1 MKRRKN
7 AGILAVVVAA
17 AALGLVAPASAATL
31 ADPKLAGPKLTVA
44 KSTMNKALTC
54 TGNLKTGKLAPVLFL
69 HGTTSNSRA
78 NWSWNWDRA
87 MDLAKRPHCD
97 LDSPNGATG
106 DIQVS
111 AEYVVNAIR
120 TMHTRGGKKISIVG
134 HSQGGMVGR
143 WALKYWP
150 DTRAMVDDYVGLAP
164 SNHGTTSAN
173 FLCGLPGGCSA
184 ANWQQSANSKF
195 LTALNTGPETWPGIS
210 YTVIATQY
218 DEIVAPPTAGF
229 LKSAR
234 NVTNTT
240 IQDICPSEFVEH
252 FGMAYDNAAWLVGID
267 ALTHTGPAKLS
278 RINRSTCG
286 TPTMPSVDL
295 ATFAPK
301 TVAALAVTARNT
313 AAAKNLPA
321 EPALRSYAR

>member
-1 MKRRKN
+1 M
-7 AGILAVVVAA
+7 AAV
-17 AALGLVAPASAATL
+17 ALGLVAPASAATST
-31 ADPKLAGPKLTVA
+31 GPKLTVA

-54 TGNLKTGKLAPVLFL
+54 TGNLKTGKLSPVLFL
-69 HGTTSNSRA
+69 HGTTSNSKA

-87 MDLAKRPHCD
+87 MDLAKRPRCD

-120 TMHTRGGKKISIVG
+120 TMHTRAGKKISIVG

-143 WALKYWP
+143 WAL
-150 DTRAMVDDYVGLAP
+150 
-164 SNHGTTSAN
+164 
-173 FLCGLPGGCSA
+173 
-184 ANWQQSANSKF
+184 
-195 LTALNTGPETWPGIS
+195 NTGPETWPGIS
-210 YTVIATQY
+210 CTVIATKY
-218 DEIVAPPTAGF
+218 DEIGAPATAGF

-240 IQDICPSEFVEH
+240 VQDICPAEFVEH

-286 TPTMPSVDL
+286 IPTMPSVDPS
-295 ATFAPK
+295 TFAPN
-301 TVAALAVTARNT
+301 TVAALAVTARNS
-313 AAAKNLPA
+313 AVAKNLPT

>member
-1 MKRRKN
+1 MNRMKR
-7 AGILAVVVAA
+7 AGIVVVAIVA
-17 AALGLVAPASAATL
+17 GTLGLIAPATAATST
-31 ADPKLAGPKLTVA
+31 GPRLTVS
-44 KSTMNKALTC
+44 KSTMDAALKC
-54 TGNLKTGKLAPVLFL
+54 TGDLKSGSQAPILFL
-69 HGTTSNSRA
+69 HGTTSDSKS

-97 LDSPNGATG
+97 LDSPDGATG

-120 TMHTRGGKKISIVG
+120 SMHTRAGKKISIVG

-150 DTRAMVDDYVGLAP
+150 DTRAMVDDYVGLAS
-164 SNHGTTSAN
+164 SNHGSTSAN

-184 ANWQQSANSKF
+184 ANWQQSANSMF
-195 LTALNTGPETWPGIS
+195 LTALNTGAETWPGIS

-218 DEIVAPPTAGF
+218 DEIVAPATAGF
-229 LKSAR
+229 LKPAS

-240 IQDICPSEFVEH
+240 VQDICPLEFVDH
-252 FGMAYDNAAWLVGID
+252 FGMAYDNAAWLVGIY
-267 ALTHTGPAKLS
+267 ALTHIGPANTS
-278 RINRSTCG
+278 RVDRSTCG
-286 TPTMPSVDL
+286 IPTMPSVNPL
-295 ATFAPK
+295 SFALD
-301 TVAALAVTARNT
+301 AAAAMAVTAQNS
-313 AAAKNLPA
+313 AAAKSLPA

>member
-7 AGILAVVVAA
+7 AGILAVVVASV
-17 AALGLVAPASAATL
+17 ALGLVAPASAATST
-31 ADPKLAGPKLTVA
+31 GPKLTVA

-54 TGNLKTGKLAPVLFL
+54 TGNLKTGKLSPVLFL
-69 HGTTSNSRA
+69 HGTTSNSKA

-120 TMHTRGGKKISIVG
+120 TMHTRAGKKISIVG

-143 WALKYWP
+143 WAL
-150 DTRAMVDDYVGLAP
+150 RA
-164 SNHGTTSAN
+164 T
-173 FLCGLPGGCSA
+173 C
-184 ANWQQSANSKF
+184 
-195 LTALNTGPETWPGIS
+195 
-210 YTVIATQY
+210 
-218 DEIVAPPTAGF
+218 PT
-229 LKSAR
+229 
-234 NVTNTT
+234 
-240 IQDICPSEFVEH
+240 EFVEH

-278 RINRSTCG
+278 RINRSTCEI
-286 TPTMPSVDL
+286 PTMPSVDPS
-295 ATFAPK
+295 TFAPN
-301 TVAALAVTARNT
+301 TVAALAVTALAVTARNS
-313 AAAKNLPA
+313 AVAKNLPT